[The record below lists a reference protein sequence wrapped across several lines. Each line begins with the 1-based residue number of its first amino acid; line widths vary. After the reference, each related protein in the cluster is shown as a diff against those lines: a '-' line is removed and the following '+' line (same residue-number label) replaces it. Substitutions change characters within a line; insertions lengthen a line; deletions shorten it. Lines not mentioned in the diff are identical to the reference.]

1 MNVRRGA
8 RLVRV
13 PRLRAVV
20 TAVAALV
27 IIGLT
32 VFLRRYRGA
41 DRTAMALSLLVGGG
55 MWLMCGLAWFQLRFC
70 HRVVPRRALRGIGLR
85 YGALA
90 GALTAGIGIVLL
102 AVRWAMDQL
111 ASPVSEPFIVAFW
124 RALVALG
131 EHLAAGAVAYLA
143 AGAMLGALV
152 GFLIAEAIGIS
163 GDRIPE
169 AEVVAPVEMD
179 PVEASRVER

>member
-1 MNVRRGA
+1 M
-8 RLVRV
+8 
-13 PRLRAVV
+13 RAVL
-20 TAVAALV
+20 TALAAVV

-55 MWLMCGLAWFQLRFC
+55 LCLMLGLAWFQLRFC
-70 HRVVPRRALRGIGLR
+70 HRVLPRRVLRGIGLR

-90 GALTAGIGIVLL
+90 GALTGGIGIVLL

-111 ASPVSEPFIVAFW
+111 ASPVSEPFLVAFW

-152 GFLIAEAIGIS
+152 GFFIAEAVGIS
-163 GDRIPE
+163 ADRIPE
-169 AEVVAPVEMD
+169 VETVVPIEAGPVGS
-179 PVEASRVER
+179 SRGKR